1 MSVIDQIKTLS
12 PSEAVRAMEAL
23 WEQLR
28 NSEEEPESPDWH
40 RGELKHR
47 DQMIQ
52 EGEAHFVPWAE
63 AKERIKKRIQ

>member
-1 MSVIDQIKTLS
+1 
-12 PSEAVRAMEAL
+12 MEAL

-28 NSEEEPESPDWH
+28 SSEEEPKSPDWH
-40 RGELKHR
+40 REELERR